1 MVSYKKMH
9 NNIKTYGDFML
20 KKTFHSLLFFLFLT
34 ITFFHT
40 NILAQEKSGYTDKQ
54 NEELLISAAIS
65 LKDVMQEFGEE
76 FEKNNINTKIFFNFA
91 SSGQLRTQIENGAPV
106 DVFISASTKDMD
118 YLDKKKLIVEKDGKI
133 FAKNKLVLIA
143 NNRNK
148 DVYSL
153 SDLKSSAIKKIAIG
167 NPDNV
172 PAGKYAEEA
181 LAYFKILSGIKEK
194 LVFTENVRQ
203 VLNYVSK
210 NEVDA
215 GVVFYTDTKIDKN
228 VKIIFTFPS
237 EAHKPIIYPIA
248 LVKSLKN
255 STLAKKFIE
264 FVISAQGKK
273 KLKSY
278 GFVN

>member
-1 MVSYKKMH
+1 MNHKKIH
-9 NNIKTYGDFML
+9 NKDINIYNNFMF
-20 KKTFHSLLFFLFLT
+20 KKPLRGLLFFLT
-34 ITFFHT
+34 ITFFHA
-40 NILAQEKSGYTDKQ
+40 NIIAQEKSGHIAKQ

-65 LKDVMQEFGEE
+65 LKDIAQEFGEE

-91 SSGQLRTQIENGAPV
+91 SSGQLRAQIENGASV
-106 DVFISASTKDMD
+106 DIFISASTKDMD
-118 YLDKKKLIVEKDGKI
+118 YLDEKKLIVEKDRKI

-143 NNRNK
+143 NNQNK
-148 DVYSL
+148 DIYSL
-153 SDLKSSAIKKIAIG
+153 SDLKNSSVKKIAIG

-194 LVFTENVRQ
+194 LVFAENVRQ

-228 VKIIFTFPS
+228 VKIIFTFPL
-237 EAHKPIIYPIA
+237 ETCKPIIYPIA
-248 LVKSLKN
+248 PVKSSKN
-255 STLAKKFIE
+255 IAIAKKFIE

-278 GFVN
+278 GFIN